1 MSAGTIRVLSIPAR
15 HRYVEHLAHPDGPD
29 GVVRLPDPPVPGAP
43 PGVWWPPVALDPA
56 WVREHADEVDVVHLH
71 FGFESFTPEQLRAWT
86 ATLAELGLPWVL
98 TVHDLTNPH
107 LPAADQHRHLED
119 LDVLVRAADALITLT
134 PGAASRIRRQ
144 WGTPVHVV
152 PHPHMAPLDRIGTR
166 TAGLPPGRPL
176 RVGVHLKSLRAH
188 VDAVAVVTALDAA
201 CADPSIRD
209 DVTLLVHVHE
219 EVRDPSFVRHDPEV
233 VALLDGVAARGS
245 AEVHWVQRMDDEEL
259 WAYLS
264 SLDVSVLP
272 YAWGTHSGWLE
283 ECRDLGTAVLAP
295 DVGHYTEQGDVA
307 TYRLLDGTPHGAD
320 VQRAL
325 LDLRSRRPRP
335 VTRAHRLAQRRQIA
349 HAHRQIYRGV
359 IARHGKW
366 VA

>member
-1 MSAGTIRVLSIPAR
+1 MSTGTIRVLSIPAG
-15 HRYVEHLAHPDGPD
+15 HRYVAHLAHPDGPD
-29 GVVRLPDPPVPGAP
+29 GVVRLPDPPVPGAD
-43 PGVWWPPVALDPA
+43 PGVWWPPVALDPG
-56 WVREHADEVDVVHLH
+56 WVREHTDEVDVVHLH
-71 FGFESFTPEQLRAWT
+71 FGFESFTPDELREWT
-86 ATLAELGLPWVL
+86 DALGELGLPWVL

-107 LPAADQHRHLED
+107 LPAVDQHRHLED
-119 LDVLVRAADALITLT
+119 LDVLVRAADALVTLT
-134 PGAASRIRRQ
+134 PGAAGADPWAVGPARARRA
-144 WGTPVHVV
+144 
-152 PHPHMAPLDRIGTR
+152 APAHGA
-166 TAGLPPGRPL
+166 AGRASARRPAGGRRPL

-188 VDAVAVVTALDAA
+188 VDAVGVVTALEEA
-201 CADPSIRD
+201 CTDPAVRD
-209 DVTLLVHVHE
+209 DVALVVHVHE
-219 EVRDPSFVRHDPEV
+219 EVRDPAFVRHDPEV
-233 VALLDGVAARGS
+233 VALLAGAAARGS
-245 AEVHWVQRMDDEEL
+245 AEVHWVPRMDDEEL

-307 TYRLLDGTPHGAD
+307 TYRLLDGAPHGAD
-320 VQRAL
+320 LQRAL
-325 LDLRSRRPRP
+325 VDLRSRRPRP

-359 IARHGKW
+359 IARHGRW